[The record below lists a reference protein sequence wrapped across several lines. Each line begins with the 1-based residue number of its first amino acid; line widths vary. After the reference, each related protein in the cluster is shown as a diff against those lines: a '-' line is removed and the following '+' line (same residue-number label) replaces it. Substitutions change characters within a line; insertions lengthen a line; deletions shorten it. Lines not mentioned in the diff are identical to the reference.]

1 MHSMDLTGRAF
12 SANVIVRMLQKIIYG
27 GRKNQSKFI
36 LTSFPDNIEQVN
48 EFEKNC
54 AKIQTV
60 IYSTDS
66 ESIVEIANNN
76 VGSHNIDSQF

>member
-1 MHSMDLTGRAF
+1 MDLTGRPF

-36 LTSFPDNIEQVN
+36 LSSFPDNIEQVN

-60 IYSTDS
+60 IYSTAD
-66 ESIVEIANNN
+66 ESVVEIAGNSL
-76 VGSHNIDSQF
+76 GSHNIDSQF

>member
-1 MHSMDLTGRAF
+1 MHSMDLTGRSF
-12 SANVIVRMLQKIIYG
+12 SANVMVRMLQKIIYG

-36 LTSFPDNIEQVN
+36 LSSFPDNIEQVN

-66 ESIVEIANNN
+66 EPNVEVNN